1 MSASAAHAEPPLD
14 LVCLGEAM
22 VEFNQSRDD
31 ATQWRSGFG
40 GDTSNCAIAA
50 ARIGA
55 RSGYITQLGD
65 DVFGQQLL
73 NLWRDE
79 RVDTRGVRV
88 APGGGHRRVLRDP
101 RSARPCLHLP
111 PRRQRR
117 EPDGAGDPDFAPCLQ
132 QVERARTLHVSGISQ
147 AISDSARAT
156 VFAAIERARQHG
168 VQVSYDLNFR
178 PRLWSVETA
187 RPVVERTVAACDI
200 FLPSV
205 DEVALLAGTRTPEQV
220 LAWAHGLG
228 APTVLL
234 KLGAEGCW
242 VSQRGGALTK
252 LPPHRV
258 SPVDATGAGDCFAGC
273 LLARLAAGDDLVD
286 AARAANVAAALSTLG
301 VGAVAPLPTWPQV
314 QAAMAAPTL
323 MRVADID

>member
-1 MSASAAHAEPPLD
+1 MSASAAHTEPPLD

-31 ATQWRSGFG
+31 ATSWRSGFG

-55 RSGYITQLGD
+55 RCGYITQLGD

-79 RVDTRGVRV
+79 RVDTGGVRV
-88 APGGGHRRVLRDP
+88 VPGGDTGVYFVTHGPQGHAFTYRRASSAASRMAPGE
-101 RSARPCLHLP
+101 A
-111 PRRQRR
+111 
-117 EPDGAGDPDFAPCLQ
+117 DFAPCLR
-132 QVERARTLHVSGISQ
+132 QVERAHTLHVSGISQ

-168 VQVSYDLNFR
+168 VRVSYDLNFR

-187 RPVVERTVAACDI
+187 RPVVERTVAACDL

-205 DEVALLAGTRTPEQV
+205 DEVALLAGARTPEQV

-242 VSQRGGALTK
+242 VSERGGALTK

-258 SPVDATGAGDCFAGC
+258 LPVDATGAGDCFAGC
-273 LLARLAAGDDLVD
+273 LLARLAAGDDLVA

-301 VGAVAPLPTWPQV
+301 VGAVAPLPTWSQV
-314 QAAMAAPTL
+314 QAALAA
-323 MRVADID
+323 A

>member
-1 MSASAAHAEPPLD
+1 MSASAAHTEPPLD

-31 ATQWRSGFG
+31 ATSWRSGFG

-55 RSGYITQLGD
+55 RCGYITQLGD

-79 RVDTRGVRV
+79 RVDTGGVRV
-88 APGGGHRRVLRDP
+88 VPGGDTGVYFVTHGPQGHAFTYRRAGSAASRMAPG
-101 RSARPCLHLP
+101 
-111 PRRQRR
+111 
-117 EPDGAGDPDFAPCLQ
+117 EPDFAPCLR
-132 QVERARTLHVSGISQ
+132 QVERAHTLHVSGISQ

-168 VQVSYDLNFR
+168 VRVSYDLNFR

-187 RPVVERTVAACDI
+187 RPVVERTVAACDL

-205 DEVALLAGTRTPEQV
+205 DEVALLAGARTPEQV

-242 VSQRGGALTK
+242 VSERGGALTK

-258 SPVDATGAGDCFAGC
+258 LPVDATGAGDCFAGC
-273 LLARLAAGDDLVD
+273 LLARLAAGDDLVA

-301 VGAVAPLPTWPQV
+301 VGAVAPLPTWSQV
-314 QAAMAAPTL
+314 QAALAA
-323 MRVADID
+323 A

>member
-1 MSASAAHAEPPLD
+1 MSASAAHTDPPLD

-22 VEFNQSRDD
+22 IEFNQSRDD
-31 ATQWRSGFG
+31 AMHWRAGFG

-73 NLWRDE
+73 NLWRHE

-88 APGGGHRRVLRDP
+88 LDGGDTGVYFVTHGPKGHAFTYRRAG
-101 RSARPCLHLP
+101 SAASRMTL
-111 PRRQRR
+111 
-117 EPDGAGDPDFAPCLQ
+117 DDAGFAPCLQ
-132 QVERARTLHVSGISQ
+132 QVERARALHVSGISQ

-156 VFAAIERARQHG
+156 VCAAIERARRRG
-168 VQVSYDLNFR
+168 VRVSYDLNFR
-178 PRLWSVETA
+178 PRLWRVETA

-205 DEVALLAGTRTPEQV
+205 DEVALLAGARTPEQV
-220 LAWAHGLG
+220 LSWAHGLG

-242 VSQRGGALTK
+242 VSQRDGVLTK

-258 SPVDATGAGDCFAGC
+258 QPVDATGAGDCFAGC
-273 LLARLAAGDDLVD
+273 LLARLAAGDGLVD

-314 QAAMAAPTL
+314 QAAMA
-323 MRVADID
+323 DSG